1 MPDVDRLAD
10 AVVLL
15 LKAALAPVAA
25 QLTALRDRVAAV
37 ETREPVPGP
46 VGPAGQD
53 GAPGAD
59 GFAVDELALEQ
70 DAEDP
75 RLITLAYRRGEV
87 RKTLGAVWL
96 PTTLYR
102 GVFHA
107 DRTGGY
113 VRGDQV
119 TYAGALWQCN
129 APTTLKPGM
138 SDAWTLA
145 VKRGDGRC

>member
-1 MPDVDRLAD
+1 MSDVVQLAD

-15 LKAALAPVAA
+15 MKAALAPVAVE
-25 QLTALRDRVAAV
+25 LTALRDRVAAV

-46 VGPAGQD
+46 IGPAGQD

-75 RLITLAYRRGEV
+75 RLLTLAYRRGEV
-87 RKTLGAVWL
+87 RKTLGAIWV

-102 GVFHA
+102 GVFQAGH
-107 DRTGGY
+107 TGGY

-119 TYAGALWQCN
+119 TYQGGLWHCN
-129 APTTLKPGM
+129 RPTQGKPGGT
-138 SDAWTLA
+138 DDWTLA
-145 VKRGDGRC
+145 VKKGDGR